1 MEETK
6 DKDGE
11 GSAVVIECAI
21 CLQNCVY
28 PVQLPCKHIFCYLC
42 VKGVTLQ
49 SKKCAMCRREIPQ
62 DYLFNPELINQG
74 EGEGFEAEFLWF
86 YEGRNGWWAYDQRTS
101 IEIENHQKAGDERCE
116 LLIAGFLYI
125 IDFEHMLQYR
135 RNDPS
140 RRRKVKRDVATGP
153 KKGVA
158 GLRIGV
164 EADPQNSTSGQGQG
178 SQSTADQS
186 SQSTA
191 DQGSQSTSSDLGSQ
205 STAGRVQQRS
215 LSASDSVQDIPAI
228 TDSTDTRQ
236 RSTATVQPDNTAS
249 RRLRSTSL
257 GQEPDVE
264 VDQSPELLYRL
275 RVQSQAQSQISA
287 PSLPDVRR
295 RNGSRG
301 SESTGASVHSTSL
314 LSRSSVSTDPPV
326 HSTSVLSR
334 SSVSTDIS
342 ENSTSVLSRSSVST
356 DPPVHSTS
364 VLANIEDISE
374 QMLDLAMDDANESLE
389 F

>member
-1 MEETK
+1 MYAGNMEETK

-153 KKGVA
+153 KKRRGGA
-158 GLRIGV
+158 
-164 EADPQNSTSGQGQG
+164 QNR
-178 SQSTADQS
+178 
-186 SQSTA
+186 
-191 DQGSQSTSSDLGSQ
+191 
-205 STAGRVQQRS
+205 GRGRPSKQYKWSR
-215 LSASDSVQDIPAI
+215 
-228 TDSTDTRQ
+228 TRVTEY
-236 RSTATVQPDNTAS
+236 S
-249 RRLRSTSL
+249 
-257 GQEPDVE
+257 
-264 VDQSPELLYRL
+264 
-275 RVQSQAQSQISA
+275 
-287 PSLPDVRR
+287 
-295 RNGSRG
+295 
-301 SESTGASVHSTSL
+301 
-314 LSRSSVSTDPPV
+314 
-326 HSTSVLSR
+326 
-334 SSVSTDIS
+334 
-342 ENSTSVLSRSSVST
+342 
-356 DPPVHSTS
+356 
-364 VLANIEDISE
+364 
-374 QMLDLAMDDANESLE
+374 
-389 F
+389 